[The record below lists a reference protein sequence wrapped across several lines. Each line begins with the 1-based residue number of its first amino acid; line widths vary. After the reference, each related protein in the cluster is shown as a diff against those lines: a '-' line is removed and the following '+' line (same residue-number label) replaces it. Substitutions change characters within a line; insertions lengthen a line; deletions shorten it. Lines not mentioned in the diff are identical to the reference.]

1 MLRGRREGIAMT
13 DVFHLYFNNIFDIA
27 CGFTFVSFVL
37 FIIFALQ
44 VCDDKLKD
52 KEEPVFELCMYI
64 FLIISVGCFIF
75 VNIDLLILG
84 KFNCFYFSS
93 LSENCVGY

>member
-1 MLRGRREGIAMT
+1 MT
-13 DVFHLYFNNIFDIA
+13 DVFHLYLNNIFDTA

-44 VCDDKLKD
+44 VCEDKLKD
-52 KEEPVFELCMYI
+52 KGEHVFELCMYI
-64 FLIISVGCFIF
+64 FLIISVSCFIF

-84 KFNCFYFSS
+84 KFSCFYFSS
-93 LSENCVGY
+93 LSEQCVGY

>member
-1 MLRGRREGIAMT
+1 MLRGQREGIAMT
-13 DVFHLYFNNIFDIA
+13 DVFQLYLNNIFDIA
-27 CGFTFVSFVL
+27 CAFTFVSFVL

-44 VCDDKLKD
+44 VCEDKLKD

-64 FLIISVGCFIF
+64 FLIISVSCFIF

-84 KFNCFYFSS
+84 KFNFF
-93 LSENCVGY
+93 LFFFFV

>member
-1 MLRGRREGIAMT
+1 MT

-84 KFNCFYFSS
+84 KFSCFYFSS
-93 LSENCVGY
+93 LSEQCVGY

>member
-1 MLRGRREGIAMT
+1 MT
-13 DVFHLYFNNIFDIA
+13 DVFHLYLNNVFDTA
-27 CGFTFVSFVL
+27 CVFTFVSFVL

-52 KEEPVFELCMYI
+52 KEESVFELCMYI

-84 KFNCFYFSS
+84 KFSCFYFSS
-93 LSENCVGY
+93 LSEQYVGY

>member
-1 MLRGRREGIAMT
+1 MLRGHREGIAMT
-13 DVFHLYFNNIFDIA
+13 GVFHLYFNNIFDTA
-27 CGFTFVSFVL
+27 CAFTFVSFVL

-44 VCDDKLKD
+44 VCEDKLKD

-64 FLIISVGCFIF
+64 FLIISVSCFIF

-84 KFNCFYFSS
+84 KFSCFYFSS
-93 LSENCVGY
+93 LSEQCVG

>member
-1 MLRGRREGIAMT
+1 MS
-13 DVFHLYFNNIFDIA
+13 DVFYLYLNNVFDTA

-37 FIIFALQ
+37 FIIFAMQ

-64 FLIISVGCFIF
+64 FLIISVSCFIF
-75 VNIDLLILG
+75 VNIDLLILV
-84 KFNCFYFSS
+84 KFGCFYFSS
-93 LSENCVGY
+93 LTEQCVGY

>member
-1 MLRGRREGIAMT
+1 MT
-13 DVFHLYFNNIFDIA
+13 DVFHLYLNNVFDTA
-27 CGFTFVSFVL
+27 CIFTFVSFVL

-44 VCDDKLKD
+44 VCEDKLKD
-52 KEEPVFELCMYI
+52 KEEPAFELCMYI

-84 KFNCFYFSS
+84 KFSCFYFSS
-93 LSENCVGY
+93 LTEQCVGY

>member
-1 MLRGRREGIAMT
+1 MT
-13 DVFHLYFNNIFDIA
+13 DVFRLYLNNIFDTA
-27 CGFTFVSFVL
+27 CAFTIVSFVL

-75 VNIDLLILG
+75 FNIDLLILG

-93 LSENCVGY
+93 LSEQCVGY

>member
-1 MLRGRREGIAMT
+1 MS
-13 DVFHLYFNNIFDIA
+13 DVFHLYLNNIFDTA
-27 CGFTFVSFVL
+27 CAFTFVL

-64 FLIISVGCFIF
+64 FLIISVSCFIF

-93 LSENCVGY
+93 LYEQCVGY